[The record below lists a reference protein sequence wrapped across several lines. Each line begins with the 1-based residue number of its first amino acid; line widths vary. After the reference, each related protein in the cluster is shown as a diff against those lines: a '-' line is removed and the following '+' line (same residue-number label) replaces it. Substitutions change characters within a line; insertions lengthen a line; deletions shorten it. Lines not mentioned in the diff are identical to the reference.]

1 MRTKPALLVGAGCAV
16 LALGACGSD
25 GGSGGGTAVVG
36 VAAPLSGE
44 AAVFGEPVDRITR
57 AVVNEVNRAG
67 GIDGTQLKVVSED
80 EKMNPEDGVRVVNKL
95 VNKDGAQFIIGPTSG
110 TFMATLGFAKRN
122 QVMIASPYSGIVEY
136 EDKGGDYTFR
146 TAGPDSLDGM
156 TVAKNFVAQE
166 YDRVA
171 IMREN
176 TDSAESTSRWLTQYF
191 EADGGKVVETVA
203 FNAGQSSYLA
213 EVRRAFQQRPQAVF
227 LAASAES
234 AVPILREWKRLEL
247 GGTWSLISELTNDAF
262 VKEVGKDILEGSFGQ
277 LSLSAE
283 DSHAGKEFERLLVGE
298 YGDEAK
304 ALIGAPGAAQSY
316 DAAVAAAL
324 AMVAGGEATGT
335 AIDENLEKVS
345 NAPGVKVSTFAE
357 GKRELEAGN
366 DIDYVGAS
374 GPLEFNESKTAA
386 PDQGVWQVKDGTFVP
401 IERYAAAQL
410 LKDIGTGQQESGE
423 DQ

>member
-1 MRTKPALLVGAGCAV
+1 MKIWTTPALLLGTGCVA
-16 LALGACGSD
+16 LALSACGGSD
-25 GGSGGGTAVVG
+25 GGGGDTAVVG

-110 TFMATLGFAKRN
+110 TFMATLGFAARN
-122 QVMIASPYSGIVEY
+122 RVMIASPYSGIVEF

-156 TVAKNFVAQE
+156 TVAKNFVTQG
-166 YDRVA
+166 YDRIA

-176 TDSAESTSRWLTQYF
+176 TDSAESTSRWLTQHF
-191 EADGGKVVETVA
+191 KASGGEVVETVA

-213 EVRRAFQQRPQAVF
+213 EVRRAFQKKPQAVF

-234 AVPILREWKRLEL
+234 AVPILREWKRLKL

-262 VKEVGKDILEGSFGQ
+262 VKEVGAEILEGSFGQ
-277 LSLSAE
+277 LSLSAD
-283 DSHAGKEFERLLVGE
+283 DSPAGKEFVRLLKEE
-298 YGDEAK
+298 YGEDGT
-304 ALIGAPGAAQSY
+304 ALAGAPGAAQGY
-316 DAAVAAAL
+316 DAAVVAAL
-324 AMVAGGEATGT
+324 AMVAGGAATGT
-335 AIDENLEKVS
+335 AIDENLHRVA
-345 NAPGVKVSTFAE
+345 NAPGVKVTSFAD

-366 DIDYVGAS
+366 EIDYVGAS
-374 GPLEFNESKTAA
+374 GPLEFNDSNTAA
-386 PDQGVWQVKDGTFVP
+386 PDYGVFQVKDGTFVP
-401 IERYAAAQL
+401 IARYTAAQL
-410 LKDIGTGQQESGE
+410 LDETGKDQH
-423 DQ
+423 

>member
-1 MRTKPALLVGAGCAV
+1 MRTKPALLVGAGCAA
-16 LALGACGSD
+16 LALSACGGSD
-25 GGSGGGTAVVG
+25 GSGGGTAVVG

-95 VNKDGAQFIIGPTSG
+95 VNKDGAQLILGPTSG
-110 TFMATLGFAKRN
+110 TFMATLGFAERN
-122 QVMIASPYSGIVEY
+122 QVMIGSPYSGIVEF
-136 EDKGGDYTFR
+136 EDKGGNYTFR

-156 TVAKNFVAQE
+156 TVAKNFQAQG
-166 YDRVA
+166 YDRIA

-176 TDSAESTSRWLTQYF
+176 TDSAESTSRWLTKYF
-191 EADGGKVVETVA
+191 EAGGGKVVETVA

-213 EVRRAFQQRPQAVF
+213 EVRRAFQQQPQAVF

-234 AVPILREWKRLEL
+234 AVPILREWKRLKL

-283 DSHAGKEFERLLVGE
+283 DSPAGKEFERLLVAE
-298 YGDEAK
+298 YGEDGEE
-304 ALIGAPGAAQSY
+304 LTGAPGAAQSY

-335 AIDENLEKVS
+335 AINDNLQKVS

-374 GPLEFNESKTAA
+374 GPLEFNDSKTAA
-386 PDQGVWQVKDGTFVP
+386 PDYGVFQVKGGKFVP
-401 IERYAAAQL
+401 IERYTASQL
-410 LKDIGTGQQESGE
+410 LKESGE